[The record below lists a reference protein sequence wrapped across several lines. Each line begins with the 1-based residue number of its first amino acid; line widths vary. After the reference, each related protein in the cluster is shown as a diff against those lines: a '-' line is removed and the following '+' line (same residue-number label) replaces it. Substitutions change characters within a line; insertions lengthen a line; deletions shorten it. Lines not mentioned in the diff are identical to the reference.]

1 MSETRRKIR
10 SYAEYRPPKVEPFRE
25 AEASRRYRQSIMAI
39 SAMIDSPT
47 DASASSMT
55 SHASESASAPESLS
69 PTEER
74 AFQFT
79 INDSGGKCSPKLT
92 HPRTP
97 RDDVK
102 SVTEINGRAP
112 LQATII
118 PLDSVPDSRGAAVAS
133 AAHHEVVQGEKAKD
147 GRSV

>member
-74 AFQFT
+74 AFQFP
-79 INDSGGKCSPKLT
+79 INDSHTLT

-118 PLDSVPDSRGAAVAS
+118 PLDSVPGSRGAAVAS
-133 AAHHEVVQGEKAKD
+133 AAHHEVVQGEKAKG
-147 GRSV
+147 GRNV